1 MSLVAPDAP
10 GDLQFLL
17 KFELAPKCAGLMPA
31 PSIKPNLAP
40 NALTDPQPFI
50 MLAAKAIEG
59 GLNEL
64 KVRKPVW
71 FPTED
76 EKV

>member
-1 MSLVAPDAP
+1 
-10 GDLQFLL
+10 
-17 KFELAPKCAGLMPA
+17 MPFA
-31 PSIKPNLAP
+31 FKPNLAP
-40 NALTDPQPFI
+40 NALTDPQTFI